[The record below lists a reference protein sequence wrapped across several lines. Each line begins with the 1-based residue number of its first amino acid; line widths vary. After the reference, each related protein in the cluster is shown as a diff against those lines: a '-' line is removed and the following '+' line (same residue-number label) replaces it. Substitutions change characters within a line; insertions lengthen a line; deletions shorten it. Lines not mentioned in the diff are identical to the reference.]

1 MNVGI
6 NLFKVN
12 THFIEKSFC
21 FREYLLHLYGI
32 PRVWAFFFFLLKRF
46 QNSRGPIRHP
56 VFLLPYKYYLYTI
69 SMVTKYSETT

>member
-32 PRVWAFFFFLLKRF
+32 PRVWAFFFFF
-46 QNSRGPIRHP
+46 PP
-56 VFLLPYKYYLYTI
+56 EEI
-69 SMVTKYSETT
+69 SEQQGSH